1 MRLYPECIVCQVQV
15 RYRDIVKLFHDTK
28 QQIETLRL
36 MLELISDELRRG
48 VSNPVRIATRLFR
61 TLKSLSRV
69 EDPYASEKAETN
81 RLALELYSSI
91 RSLVLSTTEARERL
105 ELALR
110 FSIVGNA
117 LDLGVSG
124 YVPPS
129 IADVI
134 DKARTIHIHGDLD
147 SVIELLL
154 HAKSVAV
161 LMDNCGEAVFDRVL
175 GDVLRSL
182 GKRAVAIVK
191 GGPFQN
197 DVTIR
202 EAAEIGLHESFD
214 NVVDTGTDAA
224 SVFLDEASPTTLRTL
239 KNVDVIVSKGM
250 ANYEYLTEVEST
262 LKKPIVYLLIAKC
275 EPIALDTGAPR
286 GAALAIVHSPHKL

>member
-1 MRLYPECIVCQVQV
+1 MCQVQV
-15 RYRDIVKLFHDTK
+15 RYRDIAKLFHDAK

-36 MLELISDELRRG
+36 VLELISNELRRG

-61 TLKSLSRV
+61 VIKSLSHV
-69 EDPYASEKAETN
+69 EDPYASEKAEAN
-81 RLALELYSSI
+81 RLALELYPSI

-117 LDLGVSG
+117 LDLGVAG
-124 YVPPS
+124 YTPPS
-129 IADVI
+129 VAEVI
-134 DKARTIHIHGDLD
+134 DKARTIRTHGDLD

-154 HAKSVAV
+154 RARSVAV
-161 LMDNCGEAVFDRVL
+161 LMDNCGEAIFDRVL
-175 GDVLRSL
+175 GDALRSL

-191 GGPFQN
+191 GGSFQN

-202 EAAEIGLHESFD
+202 EVAEIGLYESFD

-224 SVFLDEASPTTLRTL
+224 SVFLDEASPTALRAL

-250 ANYEYLTEVEST
+250 ANYEYLTEVESI
-262 LKKPIVYLLIAKC
+262 LERPIVYLLVAKC